1 MAEYT
6 TPEFLLNRSTEELFN
21 KIKAILPAD
30 IDLSEG
36 GHAFNMTFPA
46 ALVAAEICEL
56 ILPSAVQLMI
66 PSWAYGTYLDEHA
79 KARNI
84 YRRAATAASG
94 EVTITGTAGTVIPA
108 GSLFSTAAVNDD
120 PSVDYATT
128 TAATIP
134 ETGSVNVTVR
144 CTQTGIIGNTGP
156 GTIVLVASKLTGITS
171 VINAEEITGGTETE
185 TDDSLRLR
193 VTEYDQGQGNSFTG
207 CAADYKRWAE
217 SVAGVGEATVI
228 PAQDDTGLV
237 QIIIT
242 DANGAPANDELCQK
256 VYDYIMSPGD
266 PNSRQAPI
274 NALLKVSPPA
284 TINIGIS
291 ATVELEEGATI
302 ESVKT
307 ALLARL
313 TRYLPEALDD
323 REIKF
328 SEIWGALSDTEG
340 IYDHTGLQI
349 GIKTGDTV
357 AFGTKNISVTQTEL
371 PTITADDITLTIGT
385 V

>member
-1 MAEYT
+1 MTEFT
-6 TPEFLLNRSTEELFN
+6 TPDFLLNTSTNDWLE
-21 KIKAILPAD
+21 KIKAILPSD

-36 GHAFNMTFPA
+36 NHTWNHTFPA
-46 ALVAAEICEL
+46 ALIAAELCEF
-56 ILPSAVQLMI
+56 ILPEVLQLMI
-66 PSWAYGTYLDEHA
+66 PAWSYGSYLDEHA
-79 KARNI
+79 KGRNI

-94 EVTITGTAGTVIPA
+94 EITIAGTVGTVIPA
-108 GSLFSTAAVNDD
+108 GSLFATASVNDD

-128 TAATIP
+128 DAVTIP
-134 ETGSVNVTVR
+134 DTGSVTVTVR
-144 CTQTGIIGNTGP
+144 CTQTGIIGNTGA

-171 VINAEEITGGTETE
+171 VTNADAITGGTETE
-185 TDDSLRLR
+185 TDDSLRQR

-237 QIIIT
+237 RIIIT
-242 DANGAPANDELCQK
+242 DANGSPANDELCQK
-256 VYDYIMSPGD
+256 VYDYIMQSD
-266 PNSRQAPI
+266 DRNSRLAPI
-274 NALLKVSPPA
+274 NAYLEVSPPA

-291 ATVELEEGATI
+291 ATVELDEGATI

-307 ALLARL
+307 ALLAQL

-323 REIKF
+323 REIKY
-328 SEIWGALSDTEG
+328 SAIWNALSSTAG
-340 IYDHTGLQI
+340 VYDHTGLQI
-349 GIKTGDTV
+349 GIKTDGTV
-357 AFGTKNISVTQTEL
+357 SYGTKNISVTQTEL
-371 PTITADDITLTIGT
+371 PTITADDIVLTAGT